1 MRFLYKKPGSQT
13 MGWSLNQNHRPWVVR
28 KGLTGT
34 KQSLLEQ
41 LEIVQAGVIRMQG
54 AAENRGL

>member
-1 MRFLYKKPGSQT
+1 